1 MCSGKML
8 AYALVFLVFGVPNA
22 LWPYP
27 IARFEE
33 RLDSIGSKR
42 RWYDVEPADWKVTLT
57 RGIGVLMAVGGGV
70 LLLACLA

>member
-1 MCSGKML
+1 MCSGETL
-8 AYALVFLVFGVPNA
+8 AYAFVFLAFGVPNA

-27 IARFEE
+27 IARFGE

-42 RWYDVEPADWKVTLT
+42 RWDDVEPADWKVTLT
-57 RGIGVLMAVGGGV
+57 RGLGVLMAAGGVV